1 MLSGKMGNPKSIV
14 RDRKLLLTAIG
25 GMVWVCAVCA
35 GFAVLWNYGNT
46 PGASAHAP
54 RSWPTASRLRL
65 AGNLPTLVMIA
76 HPHCPCT
83 RASMTELSVLMT
95 RCQGKLAATV
105 LFVKPEGFDE
115 QWEQTD
121 LWHEASR
128 IPGVAVVSDAGGVE
142 AARFGAATSGQT
154 LLYDSKGDLR
164 FSGGITSARAH
175 EGDNDGLSAIQSLVV
190 SADADR
196 STTPVFGCPLQDSP
210 SKCQAGMNDAGV
222 SDPEVNDA
230 NDNGQ

>member
-1 MLSGKMGNPKSIV
+1 MRNPKSIIA
-14 RDRKLLLTAIG
+14 DRKLLPIAIG
-25 GMVWVCAVCA
+25 GILWVCAVCA

-46 PGASAHAP
+46 PGAPAHAP
-54 RSWPTASRLRL
+54 RSWPTASRLRP
-65 AGNLPTLVMIA
+65 AGDLPTLVMIA

-95 RCQGKLAATV
+95 CCQGRLGATV
-105 LFVKPEGFDE
+105 LFVKPDGFE
-115 QWEQTD
+115 EEWEQAD

-154 LLYDSKGDLR
+154 LLYDSKGGLL

-190 SADADR
+190 SAGADR
-196 STTPVFGCPLQDSP
+196 SSTPVFGCPLQDP
-210 SKCQAGMNDAGV
+210 GSKCQAGVNDA
-222 SDPEVNDA
+222 EVKDA